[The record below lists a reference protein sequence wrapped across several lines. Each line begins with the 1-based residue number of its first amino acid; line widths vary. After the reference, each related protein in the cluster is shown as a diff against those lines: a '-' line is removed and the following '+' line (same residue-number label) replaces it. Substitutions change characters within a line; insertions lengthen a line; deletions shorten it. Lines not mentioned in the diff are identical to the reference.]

1 MKQETRRSSGAA
13 CGSEKMILSEEATTS
28 ANDVAFPFAAFY
40 VLRQFAFAAA

>member
-1 MKQETRRSSGAA
+1 MKQETQRSSGAA

-28 ANDVAFPFAAFY
+28 AFY